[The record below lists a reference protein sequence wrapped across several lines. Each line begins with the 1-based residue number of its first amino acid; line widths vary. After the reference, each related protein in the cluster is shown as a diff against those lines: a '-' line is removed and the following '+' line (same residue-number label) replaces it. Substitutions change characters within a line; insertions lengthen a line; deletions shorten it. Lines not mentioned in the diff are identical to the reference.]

1 MASGTGSGGPP
12 RASTASVT
20 HPNGSDSWRSLFL
33 GERRRVLV
41 ESLSSSVRNETFPP
55 VTDCTSH
62 CFSRQTTVAPMAK
75 VSTIR
80 NENESFFA
88 CFVDFPFFFVY
99 DYFVHCAY
107 PFEMVFFLFCLFFTW
122 RMTVSRFFLCD
133 LGRVGLYCILF
144 NHDSGNVP
152 PHYDSRNFTVLTSQK
167 ASQITTHC

>member
-107 PFEMVFFLFCLFFTW
+107 PFEMVFFSLLFILHLANDGLE
-122 RMTVSRFFLCD
+122 VLSLRFGACRTLLHSF
-133 LGRVGLYCILF
+133 
-144 NHDSGNVP
+144 
-152 PHYDSRNFTVLTSQK
+152 
-167 ASQITTHC
+167 